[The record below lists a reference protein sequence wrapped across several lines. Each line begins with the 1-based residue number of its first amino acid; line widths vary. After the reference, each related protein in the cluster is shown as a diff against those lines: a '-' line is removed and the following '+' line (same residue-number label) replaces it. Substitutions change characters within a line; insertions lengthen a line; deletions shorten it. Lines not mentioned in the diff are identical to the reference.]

1 MENDGKYPPV
11 PKGYKG
17 IFRVRPDMIE
27 SDNPFYEAYGITGK
41 GIIEDIDYLE
51 GKSEFTGVPEHLIR
65 AAFYRTYEDLRNR
78 ENMIRGMPF
87 NASEYVLYP
96 ISNKKNNYW

>member
-1 MENDGKYPPV
+1 MSDKEYPPV

-17 IFRVRPDMIE
+17 IFRVRPDKLE
-27 SDNPFYEAYGITGK
+27 PSNDFYEAYGVTGED
-41 GIIEDIDYLE
+41 IIEEVDYLE

-87 NASEYVLYP
+87 NASEYLLYP